1 MTGPATP
8 EPTGRWTQRFPA
20 LASPGFRTL
29 TGAWVFTN
37 LADSALYLMAAVWV
51 KDLTGSDS
59 LAGLVFAAIGL
70 PAIFAPFL
78 GHLADRVS
86 RKKLLILANAG
97 IAVLLLALLLV
108 REPGQAWMIHLAVF
122 FYGTVGF
129 LTASAQSGLIRDL
142 LPDASLAS
150 GNSLLSMVD
159 QSFRLLSPL
168 VGTAIYAFAGPYA
181 VVIVTSVLFGIAA
194 LLLLRVRVTES
205 PVEDAVTGGSWWS
218 EITAGFRHLA
228 RTSPL
233 GRLTALVA
241 IAFAATSLVNV
252 AVFPLMEQG
261 LGVAPEMLG
270 PLVSLQGIG
279 ALLAG
284 VTATWAI
291 GRFGEART
299 VGLGLG
305 ILGLAVA
312 AVLTQS
318 FPVTLAALALVGSGV
333 TWVVIAYVTMR
344 QRLTPPRLQGRT
356 SAAANMAFNLPQTLF
371 TIVAAGVLV
380 FTDYRMLI
388 LVTAIAILASAAFT
402 PWRRGAASAVGDEG
416 D

>member
-1 MTGPATP
+1 MTDSTTTAVP
-8 EPTGRWTQRFPA
+8 EPASESTGRWTRRWPA

-37 LADSALYLMAAVWV
+37 LADSALFLMAAVWV

-59 LAGLVFAAIGL
+59 LAGLVFAAMGL
-70 PAIFAPFL
+70 PALFAPLL
-78 GHLADRVS
+78 GHLADRMS
-86 RKKLLILANAG
+86 RKTLLVLSNAG

-108 REPGQAWMIHLAVF
+108 RDPGHAWIIHLVIF

-142 LPDASLAS
+142 LPDSSLAS

-159 QSFRLLSPL
+159 QSFRLLSPII
-168 VGTAIYAFAGPYA
+168 GTVIYAIAGPYA
-181 VVIVTSVLFGIAA
+181 VVLVTVALFGIAA
-194 LLLLRVRVTES
+194 VLLIRVRVTES
-205 PVEDAVTGGSWWS
+205 PVEEPDAESSWWT
-218 EITAGFRHLA
+218 EVTAGFRHLA

-233 GRLTALVA
+233 GRLTVLVA
-241 IAFAATSLVNV
+241 IAFGVTGLVNV

-261 LGVAPEMLG
+261 LGVNPEMLG
-270 PLVSLQGIG
+270 PLVSVQGVG

-284 VTATWAI
+284 ATATWVI
-291 GRFGEART
+291 GRVGEART
-299 VGLGLG
+299 VGIGLGLV
-305 ILGLAVA
+305 GLAVA
-312 AVLTQS
+312 AILLES
-318 FPVTLAALALVGSGV
+318 LPVALGALALLGGGV

-371 TIVAAGVLV
+371 TIFAAGILV
-380 FTDYRMLI
+380 FTDYRMLMLATAVI
-388 LVTAIAILASAAFT
+388 LLASAAFT
-402 PWRRGAASAVGDEG
+402 PWRRRA
-416 D
+416 